1 MRLPTLL
8 VILLATATISLM
20 AATCPTNQSKEENT
34 LVQAEQTWAKA
45 LEKHDSDVVSCLM
58 AEEFQDTDSNGE
70 LHDRTQALAHI
81 PQRPA
86 YSNRLENVRARVYGD
101 FAFVRGLNKVV
112 DSSGKLLAQVRFT
125 DMFVYRDGRWQ
136 AVAGQETL
144 VTKKAP

>member
-1 MRLPTLL
+1 MRRLIWL
-8 VILLATATISLM
+8 VSFLATATVSLV

-45 LEKHDSDVVSCLM
+45 LEQHDADVVGCLM
-58 AEEFQDTDSNGE
+58 ADEFQDADTNGE
-70 LHDRTQALAHI
+70 LHDRAQVLARI

-86 YSNRLENVRARVYGD
+86 YSNQLQDMHARAYGD
-101 FAFVRGLNKVV
+101 FAFVRGLNRVL

-125 DMFVYRDGRWQ
+125 DVFVYRDGRWQ
-136 AVAGQETL
+136 ALAGHETL

>member
-1 MRLPTLL
+1 
-8 VILLATATISLM
+8 M
-20 AATCPTNQSKEENT
+20 AAPCPTNQSKEENT

-58 AEEFQDTDSNGE
+58 ADEFQDTDTNGE
-70 LHDRTQALAHI
+70 LHDRTQALARI

-86 YSNRLENVRARVYGD
+86 YSNQLQDMHARAYGD
-101 FAFVRGLNKVV
+101 FAFVRGLNKVL

-125 DMFVYRDGRWQ
+125 DVFVYRDGRWQ
-136 AVAGQETL
+136 ALAGHETL